1 MQTLQSSFRQVI
13 SKQNIF
19 FLVLLS
25 FAFISMPSSADEN
38 NLAEVDLHLSRDCI
52 GEYCELY
59 ADKPT
64 KDKPRYW
71 VAQNDPPIQNEYY
84 ALSSWELNFR
94 GPVAM
99 GDSYDASIWVE
110 STNVQEISF
119 YATLYIRWLDY
130 SEDPS
135 NPKSRVTNISEIE
148 VSESAGFGQVLNEN
162 YTIEYEGAEI
172 TDEFPDG
179 IPAYSTIGYKLE
191 TRIRWAP
198 DTDNNTAWIKSD
210 SIDFDSYIK
219 LNIRHVDIEEDTGY
233 FVNDRVDE
241 INGDSLFIKVNV
253 SNALS
258 AENFDM
264 NSAELSIQGVSGGG
278 NFENSVEIKDKHAYA
293 VYVQGVW
300 SYQKDQNINGGLYTI
315 LISIKDIYGN
325 IWRSQ
330 VDYDLVV
337 DEFGLEIE
345 FVEPYSPNGQL
356 PKGGKVDYEF
366 RVYNRG
372 NTRDIFDI
380 ELDDSDLPS
389 SWSASLVYPVSPSSL
404 DLTENQHGTVKVRVE
419 VPVSVIGGSK
429 ESLSVKVQ
437 SSSSSNI
444 MEEIDLE
451 TTVRIYGAAFVSS
464 PDEVIIDPEEI
475 DTDGTYRF
483 SVNLRNTGSDR
494 DTFTLSAGISGWPE
508 PIIEVEADDGST
520 YEVGGVTLEKSQ
532 TEKIFIVLK
541 PVNYEQRL
549 GEAKS
554 FNLAANSISP
564 GDGSANIRIDII
576 VDVPIDRLIDLSV
589 NSEDILVNNKPL
601 ALLSDDDISAEEPIK
616 IQVLITNNGGQSTG
630 AFGVKLYVGQ
640 RVEDEVTVQQGI
652 RGFGTETVL
661 LTWSSPYPGP
671 ITLRVKVDGEL
682 QTAELQGKRSDN
694 IEAFSFNV
702 AEETSGGGSGSS
714 SDDSLL
720 IGPSYFL
727 TAAVLLG
734 IAVIRHRKQ

>member
-1 MQTLQSSFRQVI
+1 
-13 SKQNIF
+13 
-19 FLVLLS
+19 
-25 FAFISMPSSADEN
+25 MPSSADEN

-99 GDSYDASIWVE
+99 GDSYGASIWVE

-210 SIDFDSYIK
+210 SIDFDSYIT

-278 NFENSVEIKDKHAYA
+278 NFENSVEIKDCL
-293 VYVQGVW
+293 
-300 SYQKDQNINGGLYTI
+300 LYT
-315 LISIKDIYGN
+315 
-325 IWRSQ
+325 
-330 VDYDLVV
+330 
-337 DEFGLEIE
+337 
-345 FVEPYSPNGQL
+345 SPR
-356 PKGGKVDYEF
+356 P
-366 RVYNRG
+366 
-372 NTRDIFDI
+372 RD
-380 ELDDSDLPS
+380 
-389 SWSASLVYPVSPSSL
+389 
-404 DLTENQHGTVKVRVE
+404 
-419 VPVSVIGGSK
+419 
-429 ESLSVKVQ
+429 
-437 SSSSSNI
+437 
-444 MEEIDLE
+444 
-451 TTVRIYGAAFVSS
+451 
-464 PDEVIIDPEEI
+464 
-475 DTDGTYRF
+475 
-483 SVNLRNTGSDR
+483 
-494 DTFTLSAGISGWPE
+494 
-508 PIIEVEADDGST
+508 
-520 YEVGGVTLEKSQ
+520 
-532 TEKIFIVLK
+532 
-541 PVNYEQRL
+541 
-549 GEAKS
+549 
-554 FNLAANSISP
+554 
-564 GDGSANIRIDII
+564 
-576 VDVPIDRLIDLSV
+576 
-589 NSEDILVNNKPL
+589 
-601 ALLSDDDISAEEPIK
+601 
-616 IQVLITNNGGQSTG
+616 
-630 AFGVKLYVGQ
+630 
-640 RVEDEVTVQQGI
+640 
-652 RGFGTETVL
+652 
-661 LTWSSPYPGP
+661 
-671 ITLRVKVDGEL
+671 
-682 QTAELQGKRSDN
+682 
-694 IEAFSFNV
+694 
-702 AEETSGGGSGSS
+702 
-714 SDDSLL
+714 
-720 IGPSYFL
+720 
-727 TAAVLLG
+727 
-734 IAVIRHRKQ
+734 

>member
-1 MQTLQSSFRQVI
+1 
-13 SKQNIF
+13 
-19 FLVLLS
+19 
-25 FAFISMPSSADEN
+25 MPSSADEN

-99 GDSYDASIWVE
+99 GDSYGASIWVE

-210 SIDFDSYIK
+210 SIDFDSYIT

-337 DEFGLEIE
+337 DEFVLEIE

-419 VPVSVIGGSK
+419 VPVSVTGGSK

-520 YEVGGVTLEKSQ
+520 YEAVSYTH
-532 TEKIFIVLK
+532 
-541 PVNYEQRL
+541 
-549 GEAKS
+549 
-554 FNLAANSISP
+554 
-564 GDGSANIRIDII
+564 
-576 VDVPIDRLIDLSV
+576 
-589 NSEDILVNNKPL
+589 
-601 ALLSDDDISAEEPIK
+601 
-616 IQVLITNNGGQSTG
+616 
-630 AFGVKLYVGQ
+630 
-640 RVEDEVTVQQGI
+640 
-652 RGFGTETVL
+652 
-661 LTWSSPYPGP
+661 
-671 ITLRVKVDGEL
+671 LRVH
-682 QTAELQGKRSDN
+682 
-694 IEAFSFNV
+694 
-702 AEETSGGGSGSS
+702 ET
-714 SDDSLL
+714 
-720 IGPSYFL
+720 
-727 TAAVLLG
+727 
-734 IAVIRHRKQ
+734 

>member
-1 MQTLQSSFRQVI
+1 MQTLQSTFKQVT
-13 SKQNIF
+13 STPNIF
-19 FLVLLS
+19 FFVLLS
-25 FAFISMPSSADEN
+25 FAFFSMPSSADDN
-38 NLAEVDLHLSRDCI
+38 NFAEVDLHLSRDCI
-52 GEYCELY
+52 GEYCDLY
-59 ADKPT
+59 TDKPT

-84 ALSSWELNFR
+84 SLSSWEMRFG
-94 GPVAM
+94 GPVVM
-99 GDSYDASIWVE
+99 GDSYDGLIWVE

-119 YATLYIRWLDY
+119 YATLYVVWLDY

-135 NPKSRVTNISEIE
+135 NPKSKLTNISEIE
-148 VSESAGFGQVLNEN
+148 VAESAGFGQVLSEN
-162 YTIEYEGAEI
+162 YTIEYEGAAI
-172 TDEFPDG
+172 VDEFPDG
-179 IPAYSTIGYKLE
+179 LPSYSTIGYKLE
-191 TRIRWAP
+191 TKIRWAP

-210 SIDFDSYIK
+210 SIDFKSHIT
-219 LNIRHVDIEEDTGY
+219 LNIKHVDIEEDIGY

-241 INGDSLFIKVNV
+241 IGGDSLFIKVNV
-253 SNALS
+253 SNALG

-278 NFENSVEIKDKHAYA
+278 KFEDSVEIKNKNLYA

-300 SYQKDQNINGGLYTI
+300 FYQKDQNIDAGIYTV
-315 LISIKDIYGN
+315 LISINDIYGN
-325 IWRSQ
+325 LWRSQ

-337 DEFGLEIE
+337 DKFGLEIE

-380 ELDDSDLPS
+380 ELDDSALPS
-389 SWSASLVYPVSPSSL
+389 SWTSSLVYPVSPSSL

-419 VPVSVIGGSK
+419 VPASVTGGSK
-429 ESLSVKVQ
+429 ESLTVKVQ

-451 TTVRIYGAAFVSS
+451 TTVRTYGAAFVSS
-464 PDEVIIDPEEI
+464 PDEVVIDPDEI
-475 DTDGTYRF
+475 DKDGSYRF

-494 DTFTLSAGISGWPE
+494 DTFTLSAAISGWPE

-520 YEVGGVTLEKSQ
+520 YEVGGITLEKSQ
-532 TEKIFIVLK
+532 TEKIYIVLK
-541 PVNYEQRL
+541 PVNYEDRL

-576 VDVPIDRLIDLSV
+576 VDVPIDRLIDLSL

-601 ALLSDDDISAEEPIK
+601 NLLSEDDISAEEPIK

-640 RVEDEVTVQQGI
+640 RVEDEVIVQQGI

-671 ITLRVKVDGEL
+671 MTLRVKVDGDL

-694 IEAFSFNV
+694 IVTLSLNV
-702 AEETSGGGSGSS
+702 IEEGSSSGSGSS
-714 SDDSLL
+714 SDDSFLM
-720 IGPSYFL
+720 GPSHLL
-727 TAAVLLG
+727 TAVILSGMAL
-734 IAVIRHRKQ
+734 IRHRKR

>member
-1 MQTLQSSFRQVI
+1 
-13 SKQNIF
+13 
-19 FLVLLS
+19 
-25 FAFISMPSSADEN
+25 MPSSADEN

-99 GDSYDASIWVE
+99 GDSYSALIWVE

-135 NPKSRVTNISEIE
+135 NPTSRVTNISEIE

-162 YTIEYEGAEI
+162 YTIEYEDAEI
-172 TDEFPDG
+172 IDEFPDG
-179 IPAYSTIGYKLE
+179 IPAYSTVGYKLE

-210 SIDFDSYIK
+210 SIDFDSYIT
-219 LNIRHVDIEEDTGY
+219 LNIRHVDIEEDIGY

-300 SYQKDQNINGGLYTI
+300 SYQKDQNIDGGIYTI

-419 VPVSVIGGSK
+419 VPVSVTGGSK

-444 MEEIDLE
+444 VEKIDLE

-464 PDEVIIDPEEI
+464 PD
-475 DTDGTYRF
+475 
-483 SVNLRNTGSDR
+483 
-494 DTFTLSAGISGWPE
+494 
-508 PIIEVEADDGST
+508 
-520 YEVGGVTLEKSQ
+520 
-532 TEKIFIVLK
+532 
-541 PVNYEQRL
+541 
-549 GEAKS
+549 
-554 FNLAANSISP
+554 
-564 GDGSANIRIDII
+564 
-576 VDVPIDRLIDLSV
+576 
-589 NSEDILVNNKPL
+589 
-601 ALLSDDDISAEEPIK
+601 
-616 IQVLITNNGGQSTG
+616 
-630 AFGVKLYVGQ
+630 
-640 RVEDEVTVQQGI
+640 
-652 RGFGTETVL
+652 
-661 LTWSSPYPGP
+661 
-671 ITLRVKVDGEL
+671 
-682 QTAELQGKRSDN
+682 
-694 IEAFSFNV
+694 
-702 AEETSGGGSGSS
+702 
-714 SDDSLL
+714 
-720 IGPSYFL
+720 
-727 TAAVLLG
+727 
-734 IAVIRHRKQ
+734 